1 MQKTGIKHFRYS
13 ISWPRVLPQGTGA
26 VTASVMHLCCPAN
39 LQSYSRPG
47 HAGQSGHTSYIQPMA
62 KMPLPSTTAMLAVLM
77 AVLHQ
82 APMSSMLILLS
93 GLCCYIPRALTDCPC
108 RSTLLGSHSTATS
121 QMRSS
126 QRASSPW

>member
-1 MQKTGIKHFRYS
+1 MQKAGIKHFRYS

-26 VTASVMHLCCPAN
+26 VTASVMHLCCPAIIFKD
-39 LQSYSRPG
+39 LAMPG
-47 HAGQSGHTSYIQPMA
+47 KAGTPASPSPWQI
-62 KMPLPSTTAMLAVLM
+62 PLPSTTAMRAVLM
-77 AVLHQ
+77 AMLHQ

-93 GLCCYIPRALTDCPC
+93 GLCCYIPHALTDCPC